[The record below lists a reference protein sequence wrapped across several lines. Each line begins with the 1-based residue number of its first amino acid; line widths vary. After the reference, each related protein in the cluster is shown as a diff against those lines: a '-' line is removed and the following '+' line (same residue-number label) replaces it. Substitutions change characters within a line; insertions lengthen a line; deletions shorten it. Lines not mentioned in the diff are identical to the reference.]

1 MFNSKAIPGRGG
13 GGRYSMCCPFIA
25 LGKFDWTHMAIKGL
39 ARGRILALLPNF
51 NKISGHIINSKIM

>member
-1 MFNSKAIPGRGG
+1 
-13 GGRYSMCCPFIA
+13 MCCPFIA